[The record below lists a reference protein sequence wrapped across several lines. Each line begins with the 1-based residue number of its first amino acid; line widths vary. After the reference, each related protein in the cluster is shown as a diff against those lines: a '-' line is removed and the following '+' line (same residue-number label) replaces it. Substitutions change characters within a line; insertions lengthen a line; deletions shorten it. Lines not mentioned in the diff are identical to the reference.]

1 VIYTIFTPWN
11 EAAEGAME
19 RGLILKWRKEN
30 DVDQI
35 GLARMTGITQGHMSD
50 FLAGKKGLSWNNIV
64 SIAKETHIDLN
75 ALAGLKRQNMAE
87 LKLAPEGIQ
96 LDTPGTRVLTF
107 GKIKIKIS
115 GVIDAEIVNSD

>member
-1 VIYTIFTPWN
+1 
-11 EAAEGAME
+11 ME
-19 RGLILKWRKEN
+19 RGLILKWMKEN

-35 GLARMTGITQGHMSD
+35 GLARMTGISQGHMSD
-50 FLAGKKGLSWNNIV
+50 FLAGKKGLSWLNIV
-64 SIAKETHIDLN
+64 SIAKETGIDLN